1 MLYGIRKDDIMT
13 KLMSDI
19 DTFDR
24 INALEIKVAHQEQQI
39 TDLSEMVSEQ
49 WKIIESLKGS
59 LSKADARL
67 ESLEN
72 SGPSDNT
79 SLLDEKPPHY

>member
-1 MLYGIRKDDIMT
+1 MDDR
-13 KLMSDI
+13 L
-19 DTFDR
+19 
-24 INALEIKVAHQEQQI
+24 NELEVKMAHQEQQI

-49 WKIIESLKGS
+49 WKLIEKLGGL

-72 SGPSDNT
+72 NSSADGP
-79 SLLDEKPPHY
+79 LDEKPPHY